1 MKLPFFGKLTAQK
14 LDIPKK
20 IRVSLY
26 VAAAQ
31 FDSEFDRPSID
42 NRLLKATTSHN
53 FDKKLRSH
61 FLQTKTSSLLTFELE
76 PAAAVIKQLETFL
89 QFLQVE
95 PAVED
100 TFLQAQYM
108 VEVTAV
114 QEMSEFDSPVT
125 ALELVGFAA
134 ALLAAETKG
143 IVIEP
148 YSLKI
153 LSQPREFAQLLN
165 LQAGLPPL
173 CPFLTVVQ
181 SHNQF
186 HDQSH
191 DHTQVRTTS
200 HGLTRI
206 GLPEIEIKFT
216 DVELAPATA
225 IFTAALA
232 QSIFEDV
239 VLAKAKSPELEQY
252 DFSTIGDN
260 GQLTVNRG
268 HVERAHGGE
277 IQNIGSGGGS
287 ARVPLKL
294 SRGALD
300 LNINLALHGR
310 HTDKNAA
317 LAEILKDLNLL

>member
-1 MKLPFFGKLTAQK
+1 MKLPFFGKVTSQK

-26 VAAAQ
+26 VAAEQ
-31 FDSEFDRPSID
+31 FDYEFERPSID
-42 NRLLKATTSHN
+42 NKLLKATTAHS

-61 FLQTKTSSLLTFELE
+61 FLQTKTSSLLSFELE
-76 PAAAVIKQLETFL
+76 PAAAIIKQLETFL
-89 QFLQVE
+89 QFLKVD

-100 TFLQAQYM
+100 IFLQSQYI

-114 QEMSEFDSPVT
+114 QDMSELATPVT

-134 ALLAAETKG
+134 ALLAADTKG

-153 LSQPREFAQLLN
+153 LSQPEDLLPLHQL
-165 LQAGLPPL
+165 QPGLPAL
-173 CPFLTVVQ
+173 APFLTIVQ
-181 SHNQF
+181 SQN
-186 HDQSH
+186 DI
-191 DHTQVRTTS
+191 QVRTTS

-216 DVELAPATA
+216 DFDLAPAVAT
-225 IFTAALA
+225 FTAALA

-239 VLAKAKSPELEQY
+239 VRFKSESPDQDQY
-252 DFSTIGDN
+252 DFSATAI
-260 GQLTVNRG
+260 TVST
-268 HVERAHGGE
+268 E
-277 IQNIGSGGGS
+277 SGS
-287 ARVPLKL
+287 AAVPLKL
-294 SRGALD
+294 SRGSLD

-317 LAEILKDLNLL
+317 LAEILKSLNLL